1 MRRLAVLLSALALG
15 VLAVPGGAAPPKG
28 APGPGYVATSNV
40 THVLTVPLDT
50 DIAGGRLV
58 GKDFFVRTA
67 KGITV
72 YDASNPALP
81 VPKGFV
87 AVPATPN
94 QERED
99 IDTNGK
105 ILVTGQSYDGILYV
119 IDISNRTAP
128 TIIGVLPGAAGH
140 TNTCVLS
147 CSFVYTSEGDI
158 VDLRVPT
165 APKLLAQKWSKLSG
179 ARAGHDLTEVRP
191 GFLVAA
197 SNPVAYL
204 DARNPAAPK
213 LLASGAVPNDLYVH
227 GTAWPR
233 AGKDRFVLA
242 GTETGLGCQ
251 GELGTFNVFDTRKAA
266 KGALVRTGGYSLDR
280 GLPTELEGEAPV
292 SEHCGH
298 WFDVHPSFNNGGL
311 VAMAWYTSG
320 VRFLQ
325 VTPKG
330 AVEERGFWQPLP
342 GMSSAVYW
350 VSPDT
355 VWVTDYTAR
364 AIDVLRFDTKA
375 PAQVDKAAP
384 GRFYPAGT
392 GPVPSRPAGHAA
404 DHHAAGAVAAG
415 TVADLAER
423 WVCRPAGALAPLG
436 RPA

>member
-1 MRRLAVLLSALALG
+1 MTRYAAGAVRRATTLLAVAALG
-15 VLAVPGGAAPPKG
+15 ALAVPGSAAPPKG
-28 APGPGYVATSNV
+28 ALGPGYVATSNV
-40 THVLTVPLDT
+40 THVMTLPLDT
-50 DIAGGRLV
+50 DISGGRLL

-72 YDASNPALP
+72 YDASNPSLP
-81 VPKGFV
+81 TPKGFV

-119 IDISNRTAP
+119 VDVRNRTAP
-128 TIIGVLPGAAGH
+128 TLIAALRGAAGH
-140 TNTCVLS
+140 TNTCVLD
-147 CSFVYTSEGDI
+147 CTWVYTSEGDI
-158 VDLRVPT
+158 IDLRTPS
-165 APKLLAQKWSKLSG
+165 APRLLPQKWNRVAG
-179 ARAGHDLTEVRP
+179 AKTGHDLTEVRP

-204 DARNPAAPK
+204 DARNPASPR
-213 LLASGAVPNDLYVH
+213 LLASGAVPNGLYVH

-242 GTETGLGCQ
+242 GTETGFGCQ
-251 GELGTFNVFDTRKAA
+251 GELGTFNVFDTRTVSKRV
-266 KGALVRTGGYSLDR
+266 LTRTGGYALER
-280 GLPTELEGEAPV
+280 GLPTDFEGKAPAAQ
-292 SEHCGH
+292 HCGH
-298 WFDVHPSFNNGGL
+298 WFDTHPSFKDGGL

-330 AVEERGFWQPLP
+330 TVEERGFWQPLP

-364 AIDVLRFDTKA
+364 AIDVLRFDTTA
-375 PAQVDKAAP
+375 PAQVDSSAP
-384 GRFYPAGT
+384 GRFFP
-392 GPVPSRPAGHAA
+392 
-404 DHHAAGAVAAG
+404 AGAVPAASAHEEDHHSV
-415 TVADLAER
+415 TDLAEL
-423 WVCRPAGALAPLG
+423 WVCRPAGAQAPLG
-436 RPA
+436 RPTAG

>member
-1 MRRLAVLLSALALG
+1 MTRLTTRATTSLAAALALAALG
-15 VLAVPGGAAPPKG
+15 ALAVPGSAAPPTG
-28 APGPGYVATSNV
+28 APGPGYIATSNV

-72 YDASNPALP
+72 YDATNPALP
-81 VPKGFV
+81 TPKGFV

-119 IDISNRTAP
+119 VDIRNRTAP
-128 TIIGVLPGAAGH
+128 TILSVLPGAAGH
-140 TNTCVLS
+140 TNTCVLD
-147 CSFVYTSEGDI
+147 CTFVYSSEGDI
-158 VDLRVPT
+158 VDLRDPA
-165 APKLLAQKWSKLSG
+165 APKLLPQKWNRVSG
-179 ARAGHDLTEVRP
+179 ARTGHDLTEVRP

-204 DARNPAAPK
+204 DARNPVAPT
-213 LLASGAVPNDLYVH
+213 LLASGVVPDNLYVH

-233 AGKDRFVLA
+233 AGKDRFILA
-242 GTETGLGCQ
+242 GTETGVGCQ
-251 GELGTFNVFDTRKAA
+251 GELGTFNVFDTKNIKKKA
-266 KGALVRTGGYSLDR
+266 LTRIGGYALER
-280 GLPTELEGEAPV
+280 GLPTDLKGQAPV
-292 SEHCGH
+292 AQHCGH
-298 WFDVHPSFNNGGL
+298 WFDVHPSFKDGGL

-320 VRFLQ
+320 VRFLG
-325 VTPKG
+325 VSSKG
-330 AVEERGFWQPLP
+330 VVEERGFWQPLP
-342 GMSSAVYW
+342 GQSSAVYW

-375 PAQVDKAAP
+375 PAEKDAALP

-392 GPVPSRPAGHAA
+392 GPVTTHAA
-404 DHHAAGAVAAG
+404 DHHSVAAL
-415 TVADLAER
+415 ADK
-423 WVCRPAGALAPLG
+423 WVCRPAGAVAPLG
-436 RPA
+436 RPTAA